1 MKIVEDRFFAEIFGH
16 EVFKVE
22 INPGEP
28 VPEGQGLALIPEL
41 RPHLAQRG
49 RAFYYAKVDTAEIE
63 AVRQLGA
70 VGFYPVE
77 VNVTFGL
84 DTRSGRLPLIDRGT
98 GDGEIAPVGA
108 GQHEEVLEIAGTTFR
123 YSRFHLDP
131 LIPEA
136 VANRIKREWVGN
148 YLNKKRGEQLWVA
161 SAGGRA
167 AGFLAVLASTEGG
180 KEVRTIDLIGVGR
193 EFQRRGIGLGLTRF
207 FIEHYWD
214 RCHYLQVGTQIAN
227 LASLRLYQKAGWQV
241 AKTAYVMHLHI
252 RDGVPIS

>member
-1 MKIVEDRFFAEIFGH
+1 MKIVEDRFFVEIFGH

-28 VPEGQGLALIPEL
+28 VPKGQGLSLILGL
-41 RPHLAQRG
+41 RAHLAQQS
-49 RAFYYAKVDTAEIE
+49 RAFYYVKVDTEQIE
-63 AVRQLGA
+63 ALRQLGA

-84 DTRSGRLPLIDRGT
+84 DTRSGRLPLVHQGT
-98 GDGEIAPVGA
+98 GDGKIAPVGA
-108 GQHEEVLEIAGTTFR
+108 GQHEEVLEIAGTTFH

-136 VANRIKREWVGN
+136 VANRIKREWISN
-148 YLNKKRGEQLWVA
+148 YLKGKRGEKLWVA
-161 SAGGRA
+161 SAGGRST
-167 AGFLAVLASTEGG
+167 GFLAVLASTSGG
-180 KEVRTIDLIGVGR
+180 KEVRSIDLIGVGR
-193 EFQRRGIGLGLTRF
+193 DFQRRGIGLALTRF

-214 RCHYLQVGTQIAN
+214 RCQFLQVGTQIAN
-227 LASLRLYQKAGWQV
+227 LPSLRLYQKAGFQV
-241 AKTAYVMHLHI
+241 AKTAYVMHLHV